1 MKTFSKIVVMLMVG
15 SIFLTSCVSSKKYK
29 ALLADKDS
37 MSASYEKQLM
47 DLKKNYKDK
56 ETKLNDKVSGLSTEL
71 STTKSDMMKYKN
83 MSEEKAKALA
93 KLESEIKGAFNT
105 INQSDLKIIQK
116 FDKLYISLPNRVLYK
131 KGDDRISKEGKL
143 VLEKLA
149 EIFKKNAKM
158 DVLVEG
164 HTDPDP
170 VRRTRYK
177 FKDNWGLSSARSLNA
192 LRYLIKQGVNGK
204 QMSASGRADQYT
216 TGELMEGKDVHA
228 YDRRI
233 EFVVTPDVHK
243 LYSISKNIK

>member
-1 MKTFSKIVVMLMVG
+1 MKTFSKIVVMLLVG

-47 DLKKNYKDK
+47 DLKKSYKDK
-56 ETKLNDKVSGLSTEL
+56 EAELNSKVTGLSTEL
-71 STTKSDMMKYKN
+71 STTKSDMMKFKN

-93 KLESEIKGAFNT
+93 KIEGEIKGAFST
-105 INQSDLKIIQK
+105 INNSDLKIIQK

-131 KGDDRISKEGKL
+131 KGDDKISKDGKL
-143 VLEKLA
+143 VLDKLA

-177 FKDNWGLSSARSLNA
+177 FKDNWGLSSARAVNA
-192 LRYLIKQGVNGK
+192 LRYLNSQGVNGK
-204 QMSASGRADQYT
+204 QMSAAGRADQFT